1 MNYEKLND
9 AMCKLRQA
17 EEDLNKLRCSVA
29 AATNEVDR
37 KPQKFQ
43 ESNDEEYRKGLKDL
57 YEAFRIIAAEDG
69 MTASDLKDTF
79 GICSVCNI
87 ILGFTPEEIID
98 KTLEWKTKQKKEIK
112 EDQELHVG
120 DEIEYTFPGREPET
134 CIVIG
139 LDNGIENEKIIWTI
153 GLDLSQRSWF
163 SSNCYWGDMYYK
175 TGKHYDSIP
184 LKKEENK

>member
-1 MNYEKLND
+1 MNYEKFND

-69 MTASDLKDTF
+69 MSASDLKDAF
-79 GICSVCNI
+79 GTCSICDIV
-87 ILGFTPEEIID
+87 LGFTSEEIIG
-98 KTLEWKTKQKKEIK
+98 KALEWKTKQKKE
-112 EDQELHVG
+112 EQELHVG
-120 DEIEYTFPGREPET
+120 DEIITDNGLIGIITDVCDDDGTVWLSYRLTPATR
-134 CIVIG
+134 G
-139 LDNGIENEKIIWTI
+139 LDFCWAYNAK
-153 GLDLSQRSWF
+153 
-163 SSNCYWGDMYYK
+163 CKK
-175 TGKHYDSIP
+175 TGRHFDNIP
-184 LKKEENK
+184 FDYNPEKEEETNK